1 MKNVK
6 KLSLILA
13 LSLLASCLLGVS
25 AFSGDKA
32 IEKDYFEI
40 NTDILYAKIPDD
52 FEFDPYGSMN
62 YLETYYFSDY
72 ELSSIQFLVLEN
84 NKAPNGITSVSNA
97 QAVEIVEDYYGAQCS
112 YVIENAKVSKATV
125 NGISALRIDGA
136 FSFYPFDSADYKED
150 EYYYGMCAYL
160 LATKE
165 NIFVI
170 VYESWYEEVEIEDFE
185 EVISTVLINGTYF
198 DGDKLTVNHDFSSA
212 PAYRDATIADAKE
225 FDENWDD
232 SFYDDDIFGEE
243 AFGVFEE
250 DFSAIVIV
258 VCIFTLILPT
268 VIFIILAIVFGV
280 KYNKN
285 KKKLEQYEARY
296 GFKGLN
302 YYNNPNPVQP
312 DIYGYN
318 QQSYSAQGYNGQ
330 PYGAQGYNAP
340 QQQPN
345 MYQQPASTPVSP
357 VDTPTSPTEIP
368 TPPQDPTVNSQT
380 VSNLAPELQDSQ
392 ADENK

>member
-6 KLSLILA
+6 KLA
-13 LSLLASCLLGVS
+13 LLLVISLLASCFFGIS
-25 AFSGDKA
+25 AFAGDEA
-32 IEKDYFEI
+32 IENDYFEV

-52 FEFDPYGSMN
+52 FEFDPYGSMS

-84 NKAPNGITSVSNA
+84 NKAPNGITAISNA
-97 QAVEIVEDYYGAQCS
+97 QAIEIVEDYYGAQRS
-112 YVIENAKVSKATV
+112 YVIENAKVTKATV

-136 FSFYPFDSADYKED
+136 FSYFPFDSADYQED

-165 NIFVI
+165 NVFVI

-212 PAYRDATIADAKE
+212 PDYKDATIADA
-225 FDENWDD
+225 ENYDGYWDD
-232 SFYDDDIFGEE
+232 GSFDDEIFNEE
-243 AFGVFEE
+243 ALGVFEE
-250 DFSAIVIV
+250 GFSVIVIV

-268 VIFIILAIVFGV
+268 VIFIVLAIVFGV

-285 KKKLEQYEARY
+285 KKKLDEYEARY

-312 DIYGYN
+312 NIYGYN
-318 QQSYSAQGYNGQ
+318 QQSYSAQGYN
-330 PYGAQGYNAP
+330 AQP
-340 QQQPN
+340 QQAD
-345 MYQQPASTPVSP
+345 MYQQPVGTPVSP
-357 VDTPTSPTEIP
+357 VDTPTSPTETPI
-368 TPPQDPTVNSQT
+368 PPQDPTVNS
-380 VSNLAPELQDSQ
+380 
-392 ADENK
+392 

>member
-25 AFSGDKA
+25 AFAGDKA

-212 PAYRDATIADAKE
+212 PAYRDATIADA
-225 FDENWDD
+225 ENYDGYWDD
-232 SFYDDDIFGEE
+232 GSFDDEIFNEE
-243 AFGVFEE
+243 ALGVFEE
-250 DFSAIVIV
+250 GFSVIVIV

-268 VIFIILAIVFGV
+268 VIFIVLAIVFGV

-285 KKKLEQYEARY
+285 KKKLDEYEARY

-302 YYNNPNPVQP
+302 LYNNLNAVQP
-312 DIYGYN
+312 NNYSYN

-330 PYGAQGYNAP
+330 PYGAQGYNAQP
-340 QQQPN
+340 QQAD
-345 MYQQPASTPVSP
+345 MYQQPVSTPVSP
-357 VDTPTSPTEIP
+357 VDTPTSPTETP
-368 TPPQDPTVNSQT
+368 TPPQDPTVNS
-380 VSNLAPELQDSQ
+380 
-392 ADENK
+392 

>member
-6 KLSLILA
+6 KIALVLA
-13 LSLLASCLLGVS
+13 LSLLISCFLGIS
-25 AFSGDKA
+25 AFAGDEA
-32 IEKDYFEI
+32 IEKDYFEV

-52 FEFDPYGSMN
+52 FDFEPYSTMS
-62 YLETYYFSDY
+62 YTETYYFYDY
-72 ELSSIQFLVLEN
+72 DLGSIQFIVLEN
-84 NKAPNGITSVSNA
+84 NKAPNGI
-97 QAVEIVEDYYGAQCS
+97 QALTNNQAIEIVEDYYGAQWS
-112 YVIENAKVSKATV
+112 YIIENAKVTKATV

-136 FSFYPFDSADYKED
+136 FSYYPFDSADFQED
-150 EYYYGMCAYL
+150 DMYFGMCAYL

-165 NIFVI
+165 NVFVI
-170 VYESWYEEVEIEDFE
+170 VYESWYEDVEIEDFE

-198 DGDKLTVNHDFSSA
+198 DGDKLTVSHDFSSA
-212 PAYRDATIADAKE
+212 PDYRDATIADAKE

-243 AFGVFEE
+243 AFGVFEQG
-250 DFSAIVIV
+250 FSAIVIV

-268 VIFIILAIVFGV
+268 VIFIILAIVFGL

-302 YYNNPNPVQP
+302 LYNNLNAVQP
-312 DIYGYN
+312 DNYSYN
-318 QQSYSAQGYNGQ
+318 QQPYGTQGYNAQ

-345 MYQQPASTPVSP
+345 MYQQPANTPVYP
-357 VDTPTSPTEIP
+357 VDMPTSPTETP
-368 TPPQDPTVNSQT
+368 TPPVQPTVNPQP